1 MKRNLKMISRVE
13 LALERFSK
21 GFNCSQSVFAAYS
34 DLFNIDENTALRVS
48 GAFGGGM
55 GRLGETCG
63 ALTGAFMLIGCK
75 FAMTSEGDA
84 EAKDRTYAMVRE
96 FTARFKTLHSHIT
109 CRGLLGLEIGTPEG
123 SAEFKE
129 KNFHEC
135 KCQVFVKD
143 ACRLVEEMLLADD
156 HLQ

>member
-1 MKRNLKMISRVE
+1 MNSRIDSA
-13 LALERFSK
+13 LALFSK

-34 DLFNIDENTALRVS
+34 DLFSVDELTALRVS

-75 FAMTSEGDA
+75 HAMTAEGDS
-84 EAKDRTYAMVRE
+84 EAKDRTYEMVRE
-96 FTARFKTLHSHIT
+96 FTARFKKLHCNIT
-109 CRGLLGLEIGTPEG
+109 CRGLLGLDIGTPEG

-135 KCQVFVKD
+135 KCSIFVKD
-143 ACRLVEEMLLADD
+143 SCKLVEEILLPDA
-156 HLQ
+156 HIQ